1 MARPIPRL
9 PPVTIASRR
18 PLPLPPACRPA
29 GDRPR
34 IFFCSWPRTKKNA
47 FAKRFTERTSKTA
60 LDFLSLHSTNAK
72 MADTDMNVDLV
83 DDDALRVVLNPAFTA
98 NAQPQD
104 IEALQREFADWF
116 PAPVLLPS
124 GTLSNTRASRVPCRS
139 IPVMTSELCWSIE
152 NAHSGLRLPEGLRRS

>member
-1 MARPIPRL
+1 
-9 PPVTIASRR
+9 
-18 PLPLPPACRPA
+18 
-29 GDRPR
+29 
-34 IFFCSWPRTKKNA
+34 
-47 FAKRFTERTSKTA
+47 
-60 LDFLSLHSTNAK
+60 
-72 MADTDMNVDLV
+72 MADADMNVDLV
-83 DDDALRVVLNPAFTA
+83 DDDAFRVVLNPAFTA

-139 IPVMTSELCWSIE
+139 IPVMTSELCWSID